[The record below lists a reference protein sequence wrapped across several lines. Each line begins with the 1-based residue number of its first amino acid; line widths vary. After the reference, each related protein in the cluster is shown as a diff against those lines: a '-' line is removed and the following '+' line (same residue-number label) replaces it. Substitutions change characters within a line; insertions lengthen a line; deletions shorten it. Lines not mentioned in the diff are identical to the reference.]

1 MLIDFSKVICLKGFF
16 VIVCCVQEQ
25 KKWGKEWK
33 IKDIKV
39 VGVLRCLKVKSI
51 FQSEKE
57 LKRVCIEG
65 SLRQLV
71 ILKVVIMRLEF
82 QIVKDLILVGF

>member
-1 MLIDFSKVICLKGFF
+1 MLIDFSKVTCLKGFSA
-16 VIVCCVQEQ
+16 IACCVQEQ

-33 IKDIKV
+33 IKDTKA
-39 VGVLRCLKVKSI
+39 VGVLRRLKVKST

-65 SLRQLV
+65 SLRQLATS
-71 ILKVVIMRLEF
+71 KAATMRLELE
-82 QIVKDLILVGF
+82 IVKDLILVGF